1 MKSKEF
7 EAWFS
12 RNVGK
17 GGKRPSYD
25 PFNKSFKGSE
35 RNPAAEEYAS
45 KNVEEYHRYPE
56 LKDTRTEND
65 DRQNSKFRYNFGS
78 KGN

>member
-45 KNVEEYHRYPE
+45 KNVEEYH
-56 LKDTRTEND
+56 LDNF
-65 DRQNSKFRYNFGS
+65 NSGCTLVKIHKNLVTA
-78 KGN
+78 